1 MDGLTSHRNDCL
13 SDKFNRRFLEM
24 MWSHTHILARL
35 PVYHLKCW
43 QIATINPKRKRT
55 LTSEVATVVRDGE
68 SIQMKL
74 QLTLE
79 QHRFELRG
87 SMQIFFNKHSR
98 PPPVL
103 HPWIQ
108 HTADRKQYFRIPN
121 RRFQTADSL
130 SDGKYCF
137 PPTVGWIC
145 ERPTVE
151 YKVKHGFSTEW
162 SPLNLCLVW
171 GSTIYF

>member
-87 SMQIFFNKHSR
+87 SANFFCSGPDSKY
-98 PPPVL
+98 
-103 HPWIQ
+103 IQ
-108 HTADRKQYFRIPN
+108 PRGPR
-121 RRFQTADSL
+121 
-130 SDGKYCF
+130 G
-137 PPTVGWIC
+137 
-145 ERPTVE
+145 
-151 YKVKHGFSTEW
+151 
-162 SPLNLCLVW
+162 VW
-171 GSTIYF
+171 GIHSALLLSTRASEQCRQEGAWPRSNRTVFTEGSRGPGWRSWLPWPLV

>member
-121 RRFQTADSL
+121 RRFPTADSGEMKGPL
-130 SDGKYCF
+130 
-137 PPTVGWIC
+137 
-145 ERPTVE
+145 
-151 YKVKHGFSTEW
+151 W
-162 SPLNLCLVW
+162 SQKSYADFWLPRLVPQRC
-171 GSTIYF
+171 SRATRTPEIQ